1 MPVPVIASGGVGT
14 LQHLVDGVVEGHASA
29 VLAASIFHFGEFTI
43 AEAKAHMTA
52 QGVPVRPRQA
62 AGILLGLCAMT
73 DKPDINAEILDRLF
87 NVVESRKDSDVDAS
101 YTAKLLAAG
110 TPKIAQKV
118 GEEAIETVIEAL
130 ADKDGKIAEE
140 SADLLYH
147 LLVLWAD
154 KVSGLKTYGPSSWTG
169 SAFPASTRRM

>member
-1 MPVPVIASGGVGT
+1 MI
-14 LQHLVDGVVEGHASA
+14 EN
-29 VLAASIFHFGEFTI
+29 
-43 AEAKAHMTA
+43 
-52 QGVPVRPRQA
+52 
-62 AGILLGLCAMT
+62 
-73 DKPDINAEILDRLF
+73 PDINAEILDRLF
-87 NVVESRKDSDVDAS
+87 EVVESRKGGDADVS

-118 GEEAIETVIEAL
+118 GEEAVETVIEAL

-154 KVSGLKTYGPSSWTG
+154 KGVRPEDVWSVIADRFGISGIDDKNARGND
-169 SAFPASTRRM
+169 